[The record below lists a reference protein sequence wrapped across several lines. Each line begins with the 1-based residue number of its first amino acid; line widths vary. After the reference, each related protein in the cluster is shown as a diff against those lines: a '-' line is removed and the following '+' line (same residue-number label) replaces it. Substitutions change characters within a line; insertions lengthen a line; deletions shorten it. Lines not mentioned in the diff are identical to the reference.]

1 MNGSEDASLPPPPPT
16 DAAPS
21 AQTVP
26 PDDCFIRFRLS
37 AIDFVPS
44 VDKSQFDNR
53 RSPFCQGEMYTV
65 PVIRIFGATDRG
77 QRVCAHVH
85 GAFPYVYV
93 EYKGKLDPTSVSD
106 YIRRFGAALN
116 RAMGLALPSKHKKGQ
131 PTQYVAFIVL
141 CKGIPFY
148 GYHVGYVPY
157 LKVYIVHPRHK
168 TRLSEVLRSGAV
180 LGTPFDVFEAHV
192 PFLLQ
197 FMLDANLFGCG
208 WVEAGKCLFREDVP
222 DHIPSPSD
230 EYNPPSCTGS
240 YAFRTYTTRTVPLGR
255 IHPPV
260 EEGGPAKTSYMR
272 LELDLP
278 VSAILNRRRLT
289 ARNLHH
295 DFIEMLHPERVERG
309 KNVRSVR
316 ELWEDE
322 QRRRAAR
329 GESGPYDIVDKEPR
343 EWDDRPPG
351 APIWKREPEFRAKLK
366 AQLDDDLRKYREC
379 VGPKG
384 KSKPD
389 FATYADEKERLIEGT
404 PAFWMDRI
412 RTAFEQVDAIYVE
425 RFVEDES
432 KNYPFGAWAVRGF
445 GLNVTEAQEATWL
458 HAGRPEDVNIGRLQ
472 ASQAASKNVRLKRRP
487 QDQVGGSDDDGLEAD
502 MDDDDLED
510 GYHAGAGSGPP
521 ATQAEALAQARRRT
535 DRAQLRA
542 REASVEEGEWERM
555 PEEAR
560 DDEDDGFWG
569 MGAGTD
575 RLPSDASAG
584 EDDQRDET
592 VSPASRR
599 ASERPDSISPTKP
612 SKIAP
617 LTPAKRGT
625 DLKQQFEPSPTPK
638 RPKTEENPLA
648 AVEVLARQNGSFGQ
662 QAASFLPYA
671 TAKSPAKP
679 APQFPLALQRGR
691 ASPAIALKAPDQAA
705 GARSPSHRTKRNPF
719 SSPAKGVAVRMARGP
734 AVNADTL
741 AMDDGEDKSLFTF
754 RSPISRQNSSEQ
766 LPPAGR
772 QLQSSSSKALID
784 YSSPNMRS
792 SAPPLAHFL
801 QSSDSSDDD
810 NREASPLPPSRGR
823 SGMTPSQALAELA
836 DLPDGALDEDY
847 RPTPTVPD
855 EGPSQLPPHLRTSP
869 KHESPDDAMEM
880 ENNAPEAST
889 SPPASAPASAEPQEN
904 EVTAATSPIEPPVT
918 APTPPG
924 VTELERAPKRVQFVT
939 NGADSLVSSATL
951 SVASVDD
958 LPVQV
963 LTLSNTTT
971 DSDGMHAPAHHL
983 PAEVLAPRPDVP
995 LSVRTFIF
1003 AEAPPTSQQAES
1015 TMEAYGRAKVV
1026 YKDPHYSNPAD
1037 VPRRDR
1043 EYGGKRFRLRGTT
1056 MRFLPDFKH
1065 YSPGSAT
1072 RSDGLVR
1079 RPPRAGRVQ
1088 TWEFSAAAPSS
1099 EVAVQWLQ
1107 SHELEAKKP
1116 RFDPIKSQIEGP
1128 TQKNG
1133 SDKFQAIKGAA
1144 SQREKQHMAVLTMEL
1159 HVNTRGKLLPDPQQ
1173 DAMQAIFYCLQSD
1186 NEDLDANGRADNTH
1200 VGVVAVGTEDTCRV
1214 LGITS
1219 YTVDIVEDE
1228 RALID
1233 WFVESV
1239 RYEWDPE
1246 CLGGYE
1252 VHHASWGYL
1261 LERAE
1266 AEYGWNLV
1274 PELGRVRVLD
1284 TGRFGDAQS
1293 DRWGYNQSSVLNFT
1307 GRHVLPIWRILKADN
1322 KFQQYSFEHIAFHV
1336 LGVRTPR
1343 WSHRTLS
1350 DWYTSEDPAK
1360 VARVFNYYRNRVEM
1374 DIEMLDAAEIVDQ
1387 SCESARVFGVDFHSV
1402 RTRGSQFKVESV
1414 MFKISKPESLMLLS
1428 PNRVQV
1434 GRQNAAEC
1442 QPLIMEPQSAF
1453 YKGPLLVM
1461 DFQSLYPS
1469 VMIAYN
1475 YCYSTCLGRVNTF
1488 KGSNKFGVSEINLPE
1503 GNLHLLRDHI
1513 TVSPN
1518 GMMFV
1523 KSEVRKSL
1531 LAKMLSE
1538 LLDTRV
1544 MVKSSMKAVQKDRAL
1559 TKLLNARQ
1567 LALKFLANV
1576 TYGYTSATFSGRMP
1590 AVEIADAIV
1599 QTGRETLERAKETIE
1614 SVREWG
1620 AKVVYGDTDS
1630 LFIYL
1635 PGKSKDEAFRIGDEI
1650 AVRVT
1655 SLNPRPIKLKFEKVY
1670 LPSVLLAKKRYVGFK
1685 YEYKAQQDPDFD
1697 AKGIETVRRDGIAA
1711 TQKMQETCLKI
1722 LFRTSDLS
1730 LVKSFCQR
1738 QWKKLMAGEV
1748 SPQDFVIAKA
1758 VKLGSYAE
1766 GRLPPPGAAVATR
1779 AMLDDPRA
1787 EPEYGERVP
1796 YLMFQAEPGQQ
1807 QVHRA
1812 ISPEEFLADPR
1823 LRLDATHYIER
1834 MMIPPLE
1841 RIFNLVGADVKS
1853 WYRDMGKSKRIHKV
1867 TLQNTSAKPI
1877 MLEEH
1882 FISDRCIA
1890 CQGSGGNGG
1899 LCGACRAH
1907 PSETVYALVARK
1919 HALLSRQH
1927 ALHKICVSCSA
1938 NPAYE
1943 AIACNSTDCP
1953 NHYARVRNDNELAK
1967 VIDLSSLNF

>member
-1 MNGSEDASLPPPPPT
+1 MEVEQEPAATGAPPT
-16 DAAPS
+16 

-44 VDKSQFDNR
+44 SERSHFDNR
-53 RSPFCQGEMYTV
+53 RSPFSRDELHTV

-116 RAMGLALPSKHKKGQ
+116 KAMGIALPSKHKKGQ
-131 PTQYVAFIVL
+131 PTQYVAFIVP

-157 LKVYIVHPRHK
+157 LKIYIVHPRHK

-180 LGTPFDVFEAHV
+180 LGTQFDVFEAHV

-208 WVEAGKCLFREDVP
+208 WVEVGTALFREDVP
-222 DHIPSPSD
+222 EHVPSPSD
-230 EYNPPSCTGS
+230 EYNRPSCTGP
-240 YAFRTYTTRTVPLGR
+240 YAFRTYTIATVPR
-255 IHPPV
+255 ARMHPPV
-260 EEGGPAKTSYMR
+260 DDGGPAKTSYMR

-289 ARNLHH
+289 PRNLHH
-295 DFIEMLHPERVERG
+295 DFVELLHPERVERG
-309 KNVRSVR
+309 RNVRSVR

-322 QRRRAAR
+322 QRRRSAR
-329 GESGPYDIVDKEPR
+329 GESGPVDIVDDEPR
-343 EWDDRPPG
+343 AWDDRPEG
-351 APIWKREPEFRAKLK
+351 APIWKREPEFRAKVQ
-366 AQLDDDLRKYREC
+366 ARVDEDLAKYRERL
-379 VGPKG
+379 GPKG
-384 KSKPD
+384 RSKPD
-389 FATYADEKERLIEGT
+389 FSTYVEEKDRLFEGNQS
-404 PAFWMDRI
+404 FWLDRI

-425 RFVEDES
+425 RFIEDEA

-445 GLNVTEAQEATWL
+445 GLTVTEAQEASWL
-458 HAGRPEDVNIGRLQ
+458 HAGLAEDVDVGRLK
-472 ASQAASKNVRLKRRP
+472 ASQAAGKSARLKRRP
-487 QDQVGGSDDDGLEAD
+487 QDQVGGSDDDAMEAD
-502 MDDDDLED
+502 PDLSDAEED
-510 GYHAGAGSGPP
+510 EPRGDGPP
-521 ATQAEALAQARRRT
+521 PPTQAEALARARRSK
-535 DRAQLRA
+535 DRAQMRA
-542 REASVEEGEWERM
+542 REASVEEGEWERE

-575 RLPSDASAG
+575 RPPSEASG
-584 EDDQRDET
+584 EDADERDIT
-592 VSPASRR
+592 LSPGSRR
-599 ASERPDSISPTKP
+599 SSVRPASISPTKAAEVLP
-612 SKIAP
+612 I
-617 LTPAKRGT
+617 TP
-625 DLKQQFEPSPTPK
+625 QK
-638 RPKTEENPLA
+638 RPAHHDAEAHPTSSFKKQKSSLEADE
-648 AVEVLARQNGSFGQ
+648 AVIETLARQHGPFGE
-662 QAASFLPYA
+662 QAASFLPF
-671 TAKSPAKP
+671 PASTSTERKLESKP
-679 APQFPLALQRGR
+679 QMLQALRRTRTPRPDEHRG
-691 ASPAIALKAPDQAA
+691 QARESVPSDSR
-705 GARSPSHRTKRNPF
+705 RSRNPF
-719 SSPAKGVAVRMARGP
+719 SSPTKGVAIRLPRQAPTVKSDPP
-734 AVNADTL
+734 AVPAEEPT
-741 AMDDGEDKSLFTF
+741 LFTF
-754 RSPISRQNSSEQ
+754 RQSLPEISPSEQ
-766 LPPAGR
+766 APAGR
-772 QLQSSSSKALID
+772 QLQSSPSKALID
-784 YSSPNMRS
+784 YSAPSMRS
-792 SAPPLAHFL
+792 SAPPIEHFL
-801 QSSDSSDDD
+801 QSSPSDVD
-810 NREASPLPPSRGR
+810 EPIGALSPSPSPPPVHRTRNGL
-823 SGMTPSQALAELA
+823 TPSQVATELA
-836 DLPDGALDEDY
+836 DLPEGLLDDDY
-847 RPTPTVPD
+847 RPTPTVK
-855 EGPSQLPPHLRTSP
+855 ESGPSQLPTQLRTVIVEDSP
-869 KHESPDDAMEM
+869 TRPRQHAPDAEPDSDQDVRGTAPADGTSRWPPAPPFREHEEECRDASPEVRRVQFEDASLHGSPDDSGSM
-880 ENNAPEAST
+880 
-889 SPPASAPASAEPQEN
+889 
-904 EVTAATSPIEPPVT
+904 
-918 APTPPG
+918 G
-924 VTELERAPKRVQFVT
+924 APKPERSQD
-939 NGADSLVSSATL
+939 GSLSGTPVPSTPAAL
-951 SVASVDD
+951 SVSTAS
-958 LPVQV
+958 LPFRATQR
-963 LTLSNTTT
+963 
-971 DSDGMHAPAHHL
+971 AI
-983 PAEVLAPRPDVP
+983 RPDA
-995 LSVRTFIF
+995 LLAGRTFEF
-1003 AEAPPTSQQAES
+1003 ATRPPTATQAES
-1015 TMEAYGRAKVV
+1015 TMETYGRAKVV
-1026 YKDPHYSNPAD
+1026 YKDPHYSVPGD

-1043 EYGGKRFRLRGTT
+1043 EYGGKRFRLRGSTA
-1056 MRFLPDFKH
+1056 RFLPDFKH
-1065 YSPGSAT
+1065 HAT
-1072 RSDGLVR
+1072 NAID
-1079 RPPRAGRVQ
+1079 AGR
-1088 TWEFSAAAPSS
+1088 TPLRARAPS
-1099 EVAVQWLQ
+1099 
-1107 SHELEAKKP
+1107 KK
-1116 RFDPIKSQIEGP
+1116 IEGP

-1159 HVNTRGKLLPDPQQ
+1159 HANSRKNLLPDPQH
-1173 DAMQAIFYCLQSD
+1173 DAIEAIFYCLQSD
-1186 NEDLDANGRADNTH
+1186 DEDLHVNGRSENTH
-1200 VGVVAVGTEDTCRV
+1200 VGALAVGNGDTLRI
-1214 LGITS
+1214 LGITPAD
-1219 YTVDIVEDE
+1219 YDIEVVSSE
-1228 RALID
+1228 RMLIETFLD
-1233 WFVESV
+1233 KV
-1239 RYEWDPE
+1239 RYDWDPE

-1274 PELGRVRVLD
+1274 PELGRVRTFD

-1336 LGVRTPR
+1336 LGQRVPR

-1350 DWYTSEDPAK
+1350 DWYQSEDPSK
-1360 VARVFNYYRNRVEM
+1360 IARVFHYYRNRVEM
-1374 DIEMLDAAEIVDQ
+1374 DVEMLDAAEIVDQ

-1414 MFKISKPESLMLLS
+1414 MFKISKPESFMLLS

-1475 YCYSTCLGRVNTF
+1475 YCYSTCLGRVSSF

-1518 GMMFV
+1518 GMMFA
-1523 KSEVRKSL
+1523 KPEIRKSL

-1544 MVKSSMKAVQKDRAL
+1544 MVRSSMKAIAKDRAL

-1599 QTGRETLERAKETIE
+1599 QTGRETLERAGLSLSPLAAALLSVRYPQAKETIE
-1614 SVREWG
+1614 SVPDWG

-1655 SLNPRPIKLKFEKVY
+1655 TVNPRPIKLKFEKVY

-1685 YEYKAQQDPDFD
+1685 YEYKAQKDPDFD

-1711 TQKMQETCLKI
+1711 TQKMQETCLKL

-1748 SPQDFVIAKA
+1748 SPQDFIIAKA

-1779 AMLDDPRA
+1779 AMLEDPRA

-1823 LRLDATHYIER
+1823 LRLDASHYIER

-1853 WYRDMGKSKRIHKV
+1853 WYREMSKSKRVHRGAATKAG
-1867 TLQNTSAKPI
+1867 TKPV

-1882 FISDRCIA
+1882 FVSDRCIA
-1890 CQGSGGNGG
+1890 CHAPGGNGG
-1899 LCGACRAH
+1899 LCAPCKSR
-1907 PSETVYALVARK
+1907 PTETIYQLVSRK

-1927 ALHKICVSCSA
+1927 ALHQICVSCSA
-1938 NPAYE
+1938 NPVYE
-1943 AIACNSTDCP
+1943 SIACDSIDCP
-1953 NHYARVRNDNELAK
+1953 NHYARVRNDNELSK
-1967 VIDLSSLNF
+1967 VIELSSLSF

>member
-1 MNGSEDASLPPPPPT
+1 
-16 DAAPS
+16 
-21 AQTVP
+21 
-26 PDDCFIRFRLS
+26 IRFRLS
-37 AIDFVPS
+37 ALDFVPS
-44 VDKSQFDNR
+44 VDRSQFDNR
-53 RSPFCQGEMYTV
+53 RSPFCKGEMYTV

-141 CKGIPFY
+141 CKGVPFY

-157 LKVYIVHPRHK
+157 LKIYIVHPRHK

-208 WVEAGKCLFREDVP
+208 WVEVGKCLFREDVP
-222 DHIPSPSD
+222 GALS
-230 EYNPPSCTGS
+230 
-240 YAFRTYTTRTVPLGR
+240 AAPLDPE
-255 IHPPV
+255 HLT
-260 EEGGPAKTSYMR
+260 ETSYMR

-278 VSAILNRRRLT
+278 VSAIINRRRLT

-295 DFIEMLHPERVERG
+295 DFIEMLHPEQVERG

-329 GESGPYDIVDKEPR
+329 GESGPYDLVDKEPR
-343 EWDDRPPG
+343 KWDERPKD
-351 APIWKREPEFRAKLK
+351 APIWKREPEFRAKVK
-366 AQLDDDLRKYREC
+366 AQLDDDLRKYRER
-379 VGPKG
+379 
-384 KSKPD
+384 
-389 FATYADEKERLIEGT
+389 KERVIERT
-404 PAFWMDRI
+404 QSFWMDRI

-425 RFVEDES
+425 RFIEDES

-445 GLNVTEAQEATWL
+445 GLNST
-458 HAGRPEDVNIGRLQ
+458 
-472 ASQAASKNVRLKRRP
+472 RLKRRP
-487 QDQVGGSDDDGLEAD
+487 QDQVGGSDDDEGMEAD
-502 MDDDDLED
+502 TDLDDDLED
-510 GYHAGAGSGPP
+510 GEHG
-521 ATQAEALAQARRRT
+521 
-535 DRAQLRA
+535 
-542 REASVEEGEWERM
+542 
-555 PEEAR
+555 
-560 DDEDDGFWG
+560 
-569 MGAGTD
+569 
-575 RLPSDASAG
+575 
-584 EDDQRDET
+584 
-592 VSPASRR
+592 
-599 ASERPDSISPTKP
+599 
-612 SKIAP
+612 
-617 LTPAKRGT
+617 
-625 DLKQQFEPSPTPK
+625 
-638 RPKTEENPLA
+638 
-648 AVEVLARQNGSFGQ
+648 
-662 QAASFLPYA
+662 
-671 TAKSPAKP
+671 
-679 APQFPLALQRGR
+679 
-691 ASPAIALKAPDQAA
+691 
-705 GARSPSHRTKRNPF
+705 
-719 SSPAKGVAVRMARGP
+719 
-734 AVNADTL
+734 
-741 AMDDGEDKSLFTF
+741 
-754 RSPISRQNSSEQ
+754 
-766 LPPAGR
+766 
-772 QLQSSSSKALID
+772 
-784 YSSPNMRS
+784 
-792 SAPPLAHFL
+792 
-801 QSSDSSDDD
+801 
-810 NREASPLPPSRGR
+810 
-823 SGMTPSQALAELA
+823 
-836 DLPDGALDEDY
+836 
-847 RPTPTVPD
+847 
-855 EGPSQLPPHLRTSP
+855 
-869 KHESPDDAMEM
+869 
-880 ENNAPEAST
+880 
-889 SPPASAPASAEPQEN
+889 APAEPLQ
-904 EVTAATSPIEPPVT
+904 
-918 APTPPG
+918 PT
-924 VTELERAPKRVQFVT
+924 KRVQFAAESPIPRIDTSGTSVE
-939 NGADSLVSSATL
+939 SLQP
-951 SVASVDD
+951 
-958 LPVQV
+958 PV
-963 LTLSNTTT
+963 LDKSSNTT
-971 DSDGMHAPAHHL
+971 AECKVKIRAL
-983 PAEVLAPRPDVP
+983 PAWNISLTCPSNTADETTAVSRHVSASMLAPRFDVP
-995 LSVRTFIF
+995 LAQRTYLF
-1003 AEAPPTSQQAES
+1003 AEAPPTSLQAES

-1026 YKDPHYSNPAD
+1026 YKDPHYSDPAD

-1043 EYGGKRFRLRGTT
+1043 EYGGKRFRLRGST
-1056 MRFLPDFKH
+1056 MRFLPAFKH
-1065 YSPGSAT
+1065 YSAGSAP
-1072 RSDGLVR
+1072 RSDDSA
-1079 RPPRAGRVQ
+1079 PKAPRAGRVQ
-1088 TWEFSAAAPSS
+1088 TWEFSTAPPSS
-1099 EVAVQWLQ
+1099 ELALQWLEQ
-1107 SHELEAKKP
+1107 HGA
-1116 RFDPIKSQIEGP
+1116 FACHAQIEGP

-1133 SDKFQAIKGAA
+1133 SGKFQAIKGAA
-1144 SQREKQHMAVLTMEL
+1144 ISPTSSEDSPSRAETSLCFRT
-1159 HVNTRGKLLPDPQQ
+1159 VNTRGTLLPDPQH
-1173 DAMQAIFYCLQSD
+1173 DAIQAIFYCLQSD
-1186 NEDLDANGRADNTH
+1186 NEDLDVNGRAENTH
-1200 VGVVAVGTEDTCRV
+1200 VGVIAVGNKHTLRV
-1214 LGITS
+1214 VGITD
-1219 YTVDIVEDE
+1219 YDIHVVEDE
-1228 RALID
+1228 RTLID
-1233 WFVESV
+1233 TFVEWV
-1239 RYEWDPE
+1239 RYDWDPE

-1343 WSHRTLS
+1343 WSHCVLS
-1350 DWYTSEDPAK
+1350 DWYTSDDPAK

-1414 MFKISKPESLMLLS
+1414 MFKISKPESFMLLS

-1475 YCYSTCLGRVNTF
+1475 YCYSQATCRTCLGRVNTF

-1503 GNLHLLRDHI
+1503 GNLHLLREHI

-1523 KSEVRKSL
+1523 KPEIRKSL

-1544 MVKSSMKAVQKDRAL
+1544 MVKSSMKAVQQDRAL

-1614 SVREWG
+1614 AVKDWG

-1650 AVRVT
+1650 AERVT

-1685 YEYKAQQDPDFD
+1685 YEYKAQKDPDFD

-1738 QWKKLMAGEV
+1738 QWKKLIVGEV

-1796 YLMFQAEPGQQ
+1796 YLMFQAEPGQP

-1823 LRLDATHYIER
+1823 LRLDSTHYIER

-1841 RIFNLVGADVKS
+1841 RIFNLVGADVKA
-1853 WYRDMGKSKRIHKV
+1853 WYREMGKSKRIHKV
-1867 TLQNTSAKPI
+1867 TLQKSGAKPI

-1882 FISDRCIA
+1882 FTSDRCIA
-1890 CQGSGGNGG
+1890 LNPFQRWERSIADLSLTLIG
-1899 LCGACRAH
+1899 LCAACLTH
-1907 PSETVYALVARK
+1907 PSETIYSLTARK
-1919 HALLSRQH
+1919 HALLSRRH

-1938 NPAYE
+1938 NPAFE
-1943 AIACNSTDCP
+1943 AIVCNSTDCP
-1953 NHYARVRNDNELAK
+1953 NHYARVR
-1967 VIDLSSLNF
+1967 

>member
-1 MNGSEDASLPPPPPT
+1 MEQSDPPAAPT

-26 PDDCFIRFRLS
+26 LDDCFIRFRLS

-44 VDKSQFDNR
+44 VDRSQFDNR
-53 RSPFCQGEMYTV
+53 RSPFCKGEMYTV

-157 LKVYIVHPRHK
+157 LKIYIVHPRHK

-208 WVEAGKCLFREDVP
+208 WVEVGKCLFREDVP
-222 DHIPSPSD
+222 DHVPSPSD
-230 EYNPPSCTGS
+230 DYNPPSCSGP
-240 YAFRTYTTRTVPLGR
+240 YAFRTYSTLTVPAVRL
-255 IHPPV
+255 HPPV

-289 ARNLHH
+289 ARDLHH

-329 GESGPYDIVDKEPR
+329 GESGPYDLVDKEPR
-343 EWDDRPPG
+343 EWDERPKD
-351 APIWKREPEFRAKLK
+351 APIWKREPEFRAKVQS
-366 AQLDDDLRKYREC
+366 QLDDDLRKYRER

-384 KSKPD
+384 RSRPD
-389 FATYADEKERLIEGT
+389 FATYVDEKERVIEGT
-404 PAFWMDRI
+404 QSFWMDRI

-425 RFVEDES
+425 RFIEDES

-445 GLNVTEAQEATWL
+445 GLDVTEAQEATWL

-472 ASQAASKNVRLKRRP
+472 ASQAASKSTRLKRRP
-487 QDQVGGSDDDGLEAD
+487 QDQVGGSDDEGMEAD
-502 MDDDDLED
+502 TDLDDDLED
-510 GYHAGAGSGPP
+510 GEHGAHPGAGPP

-542 REASVEEGEWERM
+542 RETSVEEGEWERI

-560 DDEDDGFWG
+560 DEEDDGFWG

-575 RLPSDASAG
+575 RLASDVSGA
-584 EDDQRDET
+584 EDDERDET

-599 ASERPDSISPTKP
+599 GSERPATVSPVKTAGK
-612 SKIAP
+612 AP
-617 LTPAKRGT
+617 LTPAKRAR
-625 DLKQQFEPSPTPK
+625 DLAEQPEQSPTPK
-638 RPKTEENPLA
+638 RPKAEESLA
-648 AVEVLARQNGSFGQ
+648 AVEALARQTGSFGQ
-662 QAASFLPYA
+662 QAASFLPY
-671 TAKSPAKP
+671 TTSKSPTKP
-679 APQFPLALQRGR
+679 ASQFLQALQRGR
-691 ASPAIALKAPDQAA
+691 VSPATGPNTHDQAP
-705 GARSPSHRTKRNPF
+705 GARTPSSRSKRNPF
-719 SSPAKGVAVRMARGP
+719 SSPAKGVAVRMARRRSAHDP
-734 AVNADTL
+734 PSLATDDREDT
-741 AMDDGEDKSLFTF
+741 SLFTF
-754 RSPISRQNSSEQ
+754 HSPISRESSTAQ
-766 LPPAGR
+766 LPPPGR
-772 QLQSSSSKALID
+772 QLHSSPSKALID

-792 SAPPLAHFL
+792 SAPPLEHFL
-801 QSSDSSDDD
+801 QSSPSSDEDV
-810 NREASPLPPSRGR
+810 REPSPLPPQPVRN
-823 SGMTPSQALAELA
+823 GMTPSQVLAEFA
-836 DLPDGALDEDY
+836 DLPEGALDEEY
-847 RPTPTVPD
+847 QPTPTQPD
-855 EGPSQLPPHLRTSP
+855 DGPSQLPPHLRTSP
-869 KHESPDDAMEM
+869 KRETSPSPARKENGLSGTESPRPVRATASPA
-880 ENNAPEAST
+880 APESKSLTLLADSSPDAS
-889 SPPASAPASAEPQEN
+889 SPEKAAEPPQ
-904 EVTAATSPIEPPVT
+904 
-918 APTPPG
+918 PT
-924 VTELERAPKRVQFVT
+924 KRVQFAA
-939 NGADSLVSSATL
+939 GSPIPRCESSADETTG
-951 SVASVDD
+951 ASRHI
-958 LPVQV
+958 
-963 LTLSNTTT
+963 SA
-971 DSDGMHAPAHHL
+971 SM
-983 PAEVLAPRPDVP
+983 LAPRLDVP
-995 LSVRTFIF
+995 LAQRTFMF
-1003 AEAPPTSQQAES
+1003 AEAPPTSYQAES

-1043 EYGGKRFRLRGTT
+1043 EYGGKRFRLRGST
-1056 MRFLPDFKH
+1056 MRFLPAFKH
-1065 YSPGSAT
+1065 YSAGSAP
-1072 RSDGLVR
+1072 RSDDLAPKAP
-1079 RPPRAGRVQ
+1079 RPAQIQ
-1088 TWEFSAAAPSS
+1088 TWEFSSAPPSS
-1099 EVAVQWLQ
+1099 ELALQWLEQ
-1107 SHELEAKKP
+1107 HETSAKKP
-1116 RFDPIKSQIEGP
+1116 RFDPVKSQIEGP

-1159 HVNTRGKLLPDPQQ
+1159 HVNTRGTLLPDPQH
-1173 DAMQAIFYCLQSD
+1173 DAIQAIFYCLQSD
-1186 NEDLDANGRADNTH
+1186 NEDLDANGRAENTH
-1200 VGVVAVGTEDTCRV
+1200 VGVIAVGNKDTLRIV
-1214 LGITS
+1214 GITD
-1219 YTVDIVEDE
+1219 YDIHVVEDE
-1228 RALID
+1228 RTLID
-1233 WFVESV
+1233 TFVEWV
-1239 RYEWDPE
+1239 RYDWDPE

-1343 WSHRTLS
+1343 WSHRILS
-1350 DWYTSEDPAK
+1350 DWYTSDDPAK

-1414 MFKISKPESLMLLS
+1414 MFKISKPESFMLLS

-1503 GNLHLLRDHI
+1503 GNLHLLREHI

-1523 KSEVRKSL
+1523 KPEIRKSL

-1544 MVKSSMKAVQKDRAL
+1544 MVKSSMKAVQQDRAL

-1614 SVREWG
+1614 AVKDWG

-1650 AVRVT
+1650 AERVT

-1685 YEYKAQQDPDFD
+1685 YEYKAQKDPDFD

-1738 QWKKLMAGEV
+1738 QWKKLIAGEV

-1796 YLMFQAEPGQQ
+1796 YLMFQAEPGQP

-1841 RIFNLVGADVKS
+1841 RIFNLVGADVKA
-1853 WYRDMGKSKRIHKV
+1853 WYREMGKSKRIHKV
-1867 TLQNTSAKPI
+1867 TLQKSGAKPI

-1882 FISDRCIA
+1882 FTSDRCIA
-1890 CQGSGGNGG
+1890 CQGPGGNGG
-1899 LCGACRAH
+1899 LCAACLAH
-1907 PSETVYALVARK
+1907 PSETIYSLAARK
-1919 HALLSRQH
+1919 HALLSRRH

-1938 NPAYE
+1938 NPAFE
-1943 AIACNSTDCP
+1943 VIACNSTDCP

-1967 VIDLSSLNF
+1967 VVDAASLQF